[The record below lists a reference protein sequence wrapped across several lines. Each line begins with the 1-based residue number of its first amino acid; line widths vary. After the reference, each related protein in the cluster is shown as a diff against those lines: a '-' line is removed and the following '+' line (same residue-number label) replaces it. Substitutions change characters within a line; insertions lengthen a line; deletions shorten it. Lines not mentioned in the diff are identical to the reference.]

1 MGTGVISATEA
12 VRNFSELL
20 NNVRYRGD
28 RYTILRGGRA
38 IAAIGPLDATP
49 AVRTLGELP
58 GLFCDLPG
66 LDPDDVT
73 FADDVLEAVATQ
85 PSPPGESAWE

>member
-28 RYTILRGGRA
+28 HYTILRGGKP
-38 IAAIGPLDATP
+38 IAAIGPAGSGP
-49 AVRTLGELP
+49 PVRTLGELP

-66 LDPDDVT
+66 LDPDDLT
-73 FADDVLEAVATQ
+73 FAADVLEAVAIQ
-85 PSPPGESAWE
+85 PSPPGEPAWE